1 MKEAFECLNRA
12 TVCDT
17 MAGNARD
24 ASSSRTLRGIADQW
38 RQLARDTDRHKRQTG
53 KPSDDGPLETA
64 PNRRP

>member
-24 ASSSRTLRGIADQW
+24 AASTRALRGIADQW

-53 KPSDDGPLETA
+53 KQAVAEPHETA
-64 PNRRP
+64 PDRA